1 MKFSDMKISDKTL
14 KSLETLNYIQPTEVQ
29 EKVIPL
35 LLENKEVVVR
45 SQTGTGKTAAFGI
58 GVIEEIAKNK
68 NKKSLILAPTRE
80 LAIQITKELRA
91 IASNH
96 RLRIF
101 VVYGG
106 EDIGR
111 QFHMLKMGYDIVV
124 ATPGRLL
131 DHFRRGTIDLSSF
144 NIIVLDEADRMLDMG
159 FIDDI
164 NTILDHVNLE
174 RKVLMFSA
182 TINEDIKRISKNYM
196 MEPVMVEIG
205 NMAPVASIEEKYIK
219 LNRHEKFGAL
229 IDIIRQEPFSR
240 IIIFV
245 ATQRAAEYVGDK
257 LAFGKINAGYLH
269 GGLRQNKRE
278 KIVRDFREGRF
289 RILVATDVA
298 ARGLHVDEVSHIINY
313 DEANDADTHTHR
325 IGRTGRMGKAGKA
338 ITFVELDRVERGPR
352 GFSRSGPGRGNFS
365 RGGGR
370 GGPSHRSGGGGR
382 RPETRDRR
390 YATHSAPRTGEKKK
404 NPYEHIGEKVS
415 KD

>member
-1 MKFSDMKISDKTL
+1 MKISDKTL
-14 KSLETLNYIQPTEVQ
+14 KSLESLNYIQPTEVQ

-35 LLENKEVVVR
+35 LLEGKEVMVR

-58 GVIEEIAKNK
+58 SIIEDIAQNK
-68 NKKSLILAPTRE
+68 HKKSLILAPTRE

-106 EDIGR
+106 EDIQR
-111 QFHMLKMGYDIVV
+111 QFHMLKAGYDIVV

-131 DHFRRGTIDLSSF
+131 DHFRRGTIDLSVF

-174 RKVLMFSA
+174 RKVMMFSA

-196 MEPVMVEIG
+196 MNPVLVEVG
-205 NMAPVASIEEKYIK
+205 NLAPLATIEERYIK

-229 IDIIRQEPFSR
+229 QDIIRQEPFSR

-257 LAFGKINAGYLH
+257 LRYGKINAGYLH
-269 GGLRQNKRE
+269 GGMRQAKRE
-278 KIVRDFREGRF
+278 RTIRDFREGIF

-298 ARGLHVDEVSHIINY
+298 ARGIHVDEVSHIINY

-325 IGRTGRMGKAGKA
+325 IGRTGRMGKKGRA
-338 ITFVELDRVERGPR
+338 ITFVELDRDQRAARG
-352 GFSRSGPGRGNFS
+352 GFGRGGS
-365 RGGGR
+365 R
-370 GGPSHRSGGGGR
+370 GGPSRGGFRGTRDSSYRSGHKN
-382 RPETRDRR
+382 ETRDHKFNSHGPARR
-390 YATHSAPRTGEKKK
+390 ENKK